1 MVSLSQLFEA
11 TRRESA
17 EQSMESTQ
25 TLPYASPSPQSPQS
39 VASSNPGSPAVS
51 LFSARTH
58 NRFPSSTSSLAS
70 SPGLGSLTE
79 GYSAMKTQL
88 TDVKEEPLERET
100 SLVGGSP
107 YFAHFNQVHA
117 DDGYP
122 LVLESHEYD
131 LSDDV
136 MEKPSSPKKR
146 KSDSS
151 STNTSFRGISRLSN
165 RFTSMSSKWKHKQGV
180 DTVAVLEKY
189 DESLRSRANSATSTL
204 VSPTVS
210 SLSIRQGH
218 NSPSPARTVFEDRLN
233 EAGIPPIDID
243 MANRQSIIEAEPKA
257 TTPLLPPLMMNLP
270 NGDNISPT
278 QSPLQSPSVADGA
291 DNPHPTTTH
300 SSLDTTRP
308 TCLPSPP
315 LSKQASL
322 SSISRQLAA
331 ARNHVPDVSPV
342 AMPDAHDEWSD
353 KLGHANFTIRP
364 EPYLPTART
373 LEAFEEH
380 KNNWELARCNYAK
393 HLIRVSE
400 HYGAT
405 SNIYRLTEEKW
416 DSVEARWRENHD
428 QLVAS
433 LEDGRG
439 NPVSL
444 HNPDIH
450 LVEAI
455 KIPQLDDKGKFPD
468 RGDEDIV
475 GPMSV
480 APVLQQSSY
489 PSGKSLR
496 KRTLFKFLQDLFS
509 PGMKA

>member
-1 MVSLSQLFEA
+1 MVLLSQLFE
-11 TRRESA
+11 TDRRECS
-17 EQSMESTQ
+17 ERSMESSQ
-25 TLPYASPSPQSPQS
+25 PPPYASPSPQSPQS

-51 LFSARTH
+51 LFSARAH
-58 NRFPSSTSSLAS
+58 NRFPSSASSLAS

-79 GYSAMKTQL
+79 GYSTMKTPL
-88 TDVKEEPLERET
+88 TDVKEDPLELDT
-100 SLVGGSP
+100 SLVDGSP

-117 DDGYP
+117 DDGYSA
-122 LVLESHEYD
+122 VLEYD

-136 MEKPSSPKKR
+136 VEKPSSPKKR
-146 KSDSS
+146 KSDG
-151 STNTSFRGISRLSN
+151 STATSFRGISRLSN
-165 RFTSMSSKWKHKQGV
+165 RFTSMSSKWKHKQGI
-180 DTVAVLEKY
+180 DTAVLEKY

-218 NSPSPARTVFEDRLN
+218 TSPSPARTAFEDRLH
-233 EAGIPPIDID
+233 ESGIHPIDID
-243 MANRQSIIEAEPKA
+243 MANRQGIIDTEPKA
-257 TTPLLPPLMMNLP
+257 TTPLLPPLMVNLP
-270 NGDNISPT
+270 NRDNISPT
-278 QSPLQSPSVADGA
+278 QSPLQSPSVADVT
-291 DNPHPTTTH
+291 DSNSHPNTTH
-300 SSLDTTRP
+300 NSLDASRA

-315 LSKQASL
+315 LSKQASV
-322 SSISRQLAA
+322 SSISRQLAG
-331 ARNHVPDVSPV
+331 ARTQVQDLSPV
-342 AMPDAHDEWSD
+342 AMPETDDEWSD

-364 EPYLPTART
+364 EPYLPTSRT

-380 KNNWELARCNYAK
+380 RNNWELARCNYAK
-393 HLIRVSE
+393 HLTRIAE

-416 DSVEARWRENHD
+416 DSVEAGWRGNHNE
-428 QLVAS
+428 LVAG

-444 HNPDIH
+444 LHKPDISS
-450 LVEAI
+450 VEAI
-455 KIPQLDDKGKFPD
+455 KIPQLDDKSKFPD

-480 APVLQQSSY
+480 APVLQRSSY

-496 KRTLFKFLQDLFS
+496 KRTFFKFLQDLFT
-509 PGMKA
+509 PGIKA